1 MENIKS
7 IGWSNQYFLSRSFI
21 SHFFFSPDGFF
32 LSLRSNTF
40 WSNSLR
46 DIFLN
51 ESFFSSFNTFSFLL
65 SRQGSHDYCGFP
77 LGCFFF
83 SFFESFGSLFCNSY
97 KTNIQPYGFLGSGL
111 SQKTNSFSRTFIQ
124 SLGEFEYRFLKF

>member
-1 MENIKS
+1 MGSTKS
-7 IGWSNQYFLSRSFI
+7 IGWLNQYFLSRSFV

-40 WSNSLR
+40 WFNSLR

-51 ESFFSSFNTFSFLL
+51 DSFFSCFNNFSFML
-65 SRQGSHDYCGFP
+65 SRQGSQGYCGFP

-83 SFFESFGSLFCNSY
+83 FFF
-97 KTNIQPYGFLGSGL
+97 
-111 SQKTNSFSRTFIQ
+111 
-124 SLGEFEYRFLKF
+124 

>member
-21 SHFFFSPDGFF
+21 SHFFFSPVGFF

-97 KTNIQPYGFLGSGL
+97 KTNIQSYGFLGSGL
-111 SQKTNSFSRTFIQ
+111 SRKTKSFSHTFIQ
-124 SLGEFEYRFLKF
+124 PLGEFEYRFLKF